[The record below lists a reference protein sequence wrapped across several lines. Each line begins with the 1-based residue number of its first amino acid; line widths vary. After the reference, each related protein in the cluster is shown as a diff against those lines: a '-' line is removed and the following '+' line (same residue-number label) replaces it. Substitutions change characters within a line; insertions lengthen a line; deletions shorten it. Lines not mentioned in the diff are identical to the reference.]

1 MSTESMT
8 PEEQEEIV
16 RYGLERMK
24 DRSIAIGATFLLGG
38 MCGMFAE
45 SIVFFLCFIGVR
57 RYAGGYHADT
67 QARCYVISFGITVSA
82 FAIIKYV
89 SISDFTFLIL
99 LHISLLVILFFSPV
113 DCENRRLEFEE
124 KERYGKRARI
134 ATLCVFLIS
143 VCLWKTGVIYLA
155 KAAGMAEIV
164 AGGCV
169 IAGVLKNRR

>member
-99 LHISLLVILFFSPV
+99 LHISLLVILFFFTSV
-113 DCENRRLEFEE
+113 L
-124 KERYGKRARI
+124 
-134 ATLCVFLIS
+134 LIS
-143 VCLWKTGVIYLA
+143 
-155 KAAGMAEIV
+155 
-164 AGGCV
+164 
-169 IAGVLKNRR
+169 